1 MSIDD
6 DIRRIAIENVNN
18 RKKAGIIAIVT
29 GIVSLVLFVNVLI
42 DDFQNPLWIIA
53 TAVTFILGM
62 YFAFKYE
69 RKIIGKKTAVD
80 YEVERLKNLYPEEK
94 IELPEIEESELKLK
108 EIIRKSNREEY

>member
-53 TAVTFILGM
+53 TAVT
-62 YFAFKYE
+62 
-69 RKIIGKKTAVD
+69 
-80 YEVERLKNLYPEEK
+80 
-94 IELPEIEESELKLK
+94 
-108 EIIRKSNREEY
+108 